1 MTDHPDPVLSLIHIF
16 GNKPAVGLCGSGLID
31 LVAGLL
37 DAGMLDENGVLRSG
51 QEKQGVFIL
60 VPPERG
66 GNERGVYLTQ
76 KDLGEVQLA
85 KAAIAAGIQMLME
98 RLGITAV
105 SYTHLDVYKRQER

>member
-1 MTDHPDPVLSLIHIF
+1 MRGAAGAVDHVKYEDGKWNYTTV

-51 QEKQGVFIL
+51 QEKQSVFIL

-76 KDLGEVQLA
+76 KGSRRGSACESCDCSGNSDA
-85 KAAIAAGIQMLME
+85 YGAAWDY
-98 RLGITAV
+98 R
-105 SYTHLDVYKRQER
+105 R

>member
-1 MTDHPDPVLSLIHIF
+1 MSVEQGAAGAVDHVKYEDGKWNYTTA

-60 VPPERG
+60 VLPERG

-76 KDLGEVQLA
+76 KDLERFSLWCRDCAGNSDA
-85 KAAIAAGIQMLME
+85 YGAAWDY
-98 RLGITAV
+98 R
-105 SYTHLDVYKRQER
+105 R

>member
-1 MTDHPDPVLSLIHIF
+1 MEQGAAGAVDHVKYEDGKWNYTTV

-60 VPPERG
+60 VPRSRPETREG
-66 GNERGVYLTQ
+66 F
-76 KDLGEVQLA
+76 
-85 KAAIAAGIQMLME
+85 I
-98 RLGITAV
+98 
-105 SYTHLDVYKRQER
+105 

>member
-1 MTDHPDPVLSLIHIF
+1 M
-16 GNKPAVGLCGSGLID
+16 CGSGLID

-51 QEKQGVFIL
+51 QEKQGIFIL
-60 VPPERG
+60 VPPEQG
-66 GNERGVYLTQ
+66 GNERVYLTQ

-98 RLGITAV
+98 RLGITEDDICSVILQVLLATIWIRSV
-105 SYTHLDVYKRQER
+105 PGRLACFRRRL